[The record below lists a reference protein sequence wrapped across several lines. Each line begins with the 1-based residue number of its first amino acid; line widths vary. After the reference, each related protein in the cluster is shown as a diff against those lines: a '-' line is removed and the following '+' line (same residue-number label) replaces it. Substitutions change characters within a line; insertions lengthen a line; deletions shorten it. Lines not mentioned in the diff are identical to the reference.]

1 MDTFAYFYFY
11 IVHCILHICVH
22 VCLRS
27 AYFLLPK
34 DKFFL
39 TYLSKYSTYV
49 NRLIN
54 DNLKAIVNLSKC
66 IQLLTLWKVP
76 SSVSIWNKDI
86 CLYSGTLKSILITR
100 WLVIFQKL
108 NSRRDKMQVCL
119 TFLMK
124 TIPRFVK

>member
-1 MDTFAYFYFY
+1 MHLFLRIYIFRKHLGYFCIFLFLHSPLYSAHLCSPFSAFRIFPFAKRY
-11 IVHCILHICVH
+11 I
-22 VCLRS
+22 
-27 AYFLLPK
+27 
-34 DKFFL
+34 FL

-100 WLVIFQKL
+100 WLTMFQKL
-108 NSRRDKMQVCL
+108 NVPSL
-119 TFLMK
+119 
-124 TIPRFVK
+124 VKLF